1 MNQNEWER
9 LSRTVRRE
17 NVKAEIALIVDSPWI
32 PGYFGQGI
40 VDFYARPDLWLRDYR
55 KIKEDFP
62 GAILIPDYWVEF
74 GMATEPSGFGCRV
87 EFFQDNLPIAHHL
100 FDSIDDFEPAG
111 LKLPNPKTSG
121 LAPIALSMQGD
132 VQNRIREYGDEIRIV
147 STRGP
152 LTLASHLMALTELLV
167 GIKIEPEK
175 IHALLRVTTD
185 YCIGWLT
192 AQMENVK
199 TAKAILVLDDVT
211 GFLGEDDYLEFAH
224 PYLKKIFNA
233 FPETMHLFHNDT
245 DSDICFSHIQELGV
259 DLFNFTYKKDI
270 AAASRKIGKNVCLMG
285 NVPPMSLVKESPD
298 AVREHTVDVIRSYCR
313 ENGGSVAGLLVSP
326 GGGVPMGATHD
337 NIAAMIDAAEAYHPD
352 AVL

>member
-17 NVKAEIALIVDSPWI
+17 NVKTEVALIVDSPWI

-40 VDFYARPDLWLRDYR
+40 VDFYSRPDLWIQDYR
-55 KIKEDFP
+55 RIKEDFP
-62 GAILIPDYWVEF
+62 EAILIPDYWVEF

-87 EFFQDNLPIAHHL
+87 EFFQDNLPIVHHL
-100 FDSIDDFEPAG
+100 FDSIDDFEPDR
-111 LKLPNPKTSG
+111 LKLPNPRTSG
-121 LAPIALSMQGD
+121 LAPIALSMQSD
-132 VQNRIREYGDEIRIV
+132 VQTKIREQGDELYIV

-152 LTLASHLMALTELLV
+152 LTLASHLLALTELLV
-167 GIKIEPEK
+167 GVKIEPEK
-175 IHALLRVTTD
+175 IHSLLQVTTD
-185 YCIGWLT
+185 YCISWLT

-224 PYLKKIFNA
+224 PYLKKIFDA

-245 DSDICFSHIQELGV
+245 DSDICFPHVRDLGV
-259 DLFNFTYKKDI
+259 DIFNFTHKKDI
-270 AAASRKIGKNVCLMG
+270 AAARQKISGNVCLMG
-285 NVPPMSLVKESPD
+285 NVPPMSLAKESPD
-298 AVREHTVDVIRSYCR
+298 AVREHTTDVIRSYCR
-313 ENGGSVAGLLVSP
+313 GNGGSAAGLLLSP

-337 NIAAMIDAAEAYHPD
+337 NVAAMIDAVKSYNAEI
-352 AVL
+352 VL